1 MFRVSREP
9 TPTWQPRVTA
19 FPGKVDTFEKCALTR
34 NIIMSVAIQPQR
46 MMTTTTTTTQQQ
58 VVSNSESNNENNNP
72 LSTTIKAPI
81 KKRPLREEEGDDEA
95 RKKSNLEATTTA
107 TSPEKNGIQNTVSS
121 SAGTT
126 TTTTIQLQPSSTP
139 ATTMTTIATTMNT
152 TTNTTTR
159 ICSRCTC
166 LASCAW
172 HKSKTQPNASLCE
185 TCYRV
190 EALELVDKKCHSCET
205 TKTSRQWYKS
215 KITVGDLCKRCYRIE
230 LVALQHK
237 TCIACS
243 SKTTSGHWY
252 KSKLLPD
259 GDLCNNC
266 YGKVSARARS
276 FIFISAFRLVGALSF
291 RHLDFFFLCFYFSL
305 SLKILNAF

>member
-1 MFRVSREP
+1 MLLLLRRRRRRHHRLYRDGHDDVCFWKS
-9 TPTWQPRVTA
+9 
-19 FPGKVDTFEKCALTR
+19 VDIFSHPKPLRAATSHMEKQIENQNTSCSAP
-34 NIIMSVAIQPQR
+34 AGGG
-46 MMTTTTTTTQQQ
+46 MTTM
-58 VVSNSESNNENNNP
+58 ERRP
-72 LSTTIKAPI
+72 ASTT
-81 KKRPLREEEGDDEA
+81 
-95 RKKSNLEATTTA
+95 
-107 TSPEKNGIQNTVSS
+107 
-121 SAGTT
+121 
-126 TTTTIQLQPSSTP
+126 TP
-139 ATTMTTIATTMNT
+139 ATTTPAT
-152 TTNTTTR
+152 TTTR

-266 YGKVSARARS
+266 YGKVSARL
-276 FIFISAFRLVGALSF
+276 FIFISDV
-291 RHLDFFFLCFYFSL
+291 HFSPCWH
-305 SLKILNAF
+305 SLASPP

>member
-1 MFRVSREP
+1 MIE
-9 TPTWQPRVTA
+9 
-19 FPGKVDTFEKCALTR
+19 
-34 NIIMSVAIQPQR
+34 QR
-46 MMTTTTTTTQQQ
+46 ASAHHQETTTQ
-58 VVSNSESNNENNNP
+58 NSLSETQSNNENNNP
-72 LSTTIKAPI
+72 SSDFLSSPI
-81 KKRPLREEEGDDEA
+81 KKRPIYNSATNGMVVASNAEA
-95 RKKSNLEATTTA
+95 TPTGATLQKHPNQTTTTA
-107 TSPEKNGIQNTVSS
+107 VMTNGDDARAV
-121 SAGTT
+121 
-126 TTTTIQLQPSSTP
+126 QPSSSET
-139 ATTMTTIATTMNT
+139 AKQQQQQIQQQQMQK
-152 TTNTTTR
+152 
-159 ICSRCTC
+159 ICSRCAC

-172 HKSKTQPNASLCE
+172 HKSKTTPNASLCE

-266 YGKVSARARS
+266 YGKVSFASSEFRVS
-276 FIFISAFRLVGALSF
+276 FSSF
-291 RHLDFFFLCFYFSL
+291 SRVFFSSL
-305 SLKILNAF
+305 SLLICKALTT

>member
-1 MFRVSREP
+1 
-9 TPTWQPRVTA
+9 
-19 FPGKVDTFEKCALTR
+19 
-34 NIIMSVAIQPQR
+34 
-46 MMTTTTTTTQQQ
+46 MMT
-58 VVSNSESNNENNNP
+58 
-72 LSTTIKAPI
+72 
-81 KKRPLREEEGDDEA
+81 
-95 RKKSNLEATTTA
+95 
-107 TSPEKNGIQNTVSS
+107 
-121 SAGTT
+121 
-126 TTTTIQLQPSSTP
+126 
-139 ATTMTTIATTMNT
+139 TTMNT

-266 YGKVSARARS
+266 YGKVSARAR
-276 FIFISAFRLVGALSF
+276 RLFLYFCVSPCWRALVSPP
-291 RHLDFFFLCFYFSL
+291 
-305 SLKILNAF
+305 

>member
-1 MFRVSREP
+1 
-9 TPTWQPRVTA
+9 
-19 FPGKVDTFEKCALTR
+19 
-34 NIIMSVAIQPQR
+34 
-46 MMTTTTTTTQQQ
+46 
-58 VVSNSESNNENNNP
+58 
-72 LSTTIKAPI
+72 
-81 KKRPLREEEGDDEA
+81 
-95 RKKSNLEATTTA
+95 
-107 TSPEKNGIQNTVSS
+107 
-121 SAGTT
+121 
-126 TTTTIQLQPSSTP
+126 
-139 ATTMTTIATTMNT
+139 MTTIATTTLT

-266 YGKVSARARS
+266 YGKVSARARVVY
-276 FIFISAFRLVGALSF
+276 FYISAFRLVGALSF

>member
-1 MFRVSREP
+1 MSPSPSYECSPLRKSAHKLVSQMMIE
-9 TPTWQPRVTA
+9 
-19 FPGKVDTFEKCALTR
+19 
-34 NIIMSVAIQPQR
+34 QR
-46 MMTTTTTTTQQQ
+46 ASAHHQETTTQ
-58 VVSNSESNNENNNP
+58 NSLSETQSNNENNNP
-72 LSTTIKAPI
+72 SSDFLSSPI
-81 KKRPLREEEGDDEA
+81 KKRPIYNSATNGMVVASNAEA
-95 RKKSNLEATTTA
+95 TPTGATLQKHPNQTTTTA
-107 TSPEKNGIQNTVSS
+107 VMTNEDDARVV
-121 SAGTT
+121 
-126 TTTTIQLQPSSTP
+126 QPSSSET
-139 ATTMTTIATTMNT
+139 AKQQQQQIQQHIQK
-152 TTNTTTR
+152 
-159 ICSRCTC
+159 ICSRCAC

-172 HKSKTQPNASLCE
+172 HKSKTTPNASLCE

-230 LVALQHK
+230 LVALQQK

-266 YGKVSARARS
+266 YGKVSFASSEFRVS
-276 FIFISAFRLVGALSF
+276 FSSF
-291 RHLDFFFLCFYFSL
+291 SRVFFPSL
-305 SLKILNAF
+305 SLLICKALTT

>member
-1 MFRVSREP
+1 MFRVPHEP
-9 TPTWQPRVTA
+9 TPTWQRVTA
-19 FPGKVDTFEKCALTR
+19 LSGAMSLHIFEKRARKT
-34 NIIMSVAIQPQR
+34 NIMSVAIQTQR
-46 MMTTTTTTTQQQ
+46 MMTTTTTTTTQQA
-58 VVSNSESNNENNNP
+58 SNSESNNENNNP
-72 LSTTIKAPI
+72 FNNATIKAPI
-81 KKRPLREEEGDDEA
+81 KKRPLREEDGDKDEA
-95 RKKSNLEATTTA
+95 RKKTNSEATTTA
-107 TSPEKNGIQNTVSS
+107 TSPEKRIENQNTS
-121 SAGTT
+121 SAAGGTT
-126 TTTTIQLQPSSTP
+126 TTTTMQRQPASTLTP
-139 ATTMTTIATTMNT
+139 TTS
-152 TTNTTTR
+152 TTTR

-266 YGKVSARARS
+266 YGKVSARAS
-276 FIFISAFRLVGALSF
+276 FYFYISVQFALLALSRF
-291 RHLDFFFLCFYFSL
+291 ATLTFFLRFYFSPSL
-305 SLKILNAF
+305 SL

>member
-1 MFRVSREP
+1 MSPSPSYKSVRLFEKALTNWFFMMIEQRSSAHHQPIYSATNTNGMVVASNAEA
-9 TPTWQPRVTA
+9 TPTGATLQKHP
-19 FPGKVDTFEKCALTR
+19 
-34 NIIMSVAIQPQR
+34 NQ
-46 MMTTTTTTTQQQ
+46 TTTTALMT
-58 VVSNSESNNENNNP
+58 N
-72 LSTTIKAPI
+72 
-81 KKRPLREEEGDDEA
+81 GDDV
-95 RKKSNLEATTTA
+95 R
-107 TSPEKNGIQNTVSS
+107 V
-121 SAGTT
+121 
-126 TTTTIQLQPSSTP
+126 QPSSSET
-139 ATTMTTIATTMNT
+139 AKQQQQQIQQQIQK
-152 TTNTTTR
+152 
-159 ICSRCTC
+159 ICSRCAC

-172 HKSKTQPNASLCE
+172 HKSKTTPNASLCE

-266 YGKVSARARS
+266 YGKVSFASSEFRVSFSSEAR
-276 FIFISAFRLVGALSF
+276 
-291 RHLDFFFLCFYFSL
+291 FFFLSL
-305 SLKILNAF
+305 PFNFKALTT

>member
-1 MFRVSREP
+1 
-9 TPTWQPRVTA
+9 
-19 FPGKVDTFEKCALTR
+19 
-34 NIIMSVAIQPQR
+34 MSVAIQP
-46 MMTTTTTTTQQQ
+46 MMTTTTTTQQQ
-58 VVSNSESNNENNNP
+58 ASNSESNNENNNP
-72 LSTTIKAPI
+72 FNATIKAPI
-81 KKRPLREEEGDDEA
+81 KKRPLREEEDGDKDEA
-95 RKKSNLEATTTA
+95 RKKTNSEATTTA
-107 TSPEKNGIQNTVSS
+107 TSPEKKIVNQNTSS
-121 SAGTT
+121 SAPAGGGMTT
-126 TTTTIQLQPSSTP
+126 TATTTMDREPASTP
-139 ATTMTTIATTMNT
+139 AT
-152 TTNTTTR
+152 TTTR

-266 YGKVSARARS
+266 YGKVSAGVCLFLFLMCTFA
-276 FIFISAFRLVGALSF
+276 LLALSRF
-291 RHLDFFFLCFYFSL
+291 ATLTFFSLCFYFSL
-305 SLKILNAF
+305 SLSEDFERGLTRLLSTSQEYKLMKKKMAEMKALEELAKKQQQDAA

>member
-1 MFRVSREP
+1 MSPSPSYKSVRL
-9 TPTWQPRVTA
+9 
-19 FPGKVDTFEKCALTR
+19 FEKALTNWFFMMIEQR
-34 NIIMSVAIQPQR
+34 SSAHHQETIQ
-46 MMTTTTTTTQQQ
+46 TT
-58 VVSNSESNNENNNP
+58 NSLSEQSNNENNNP
-72 LSTTIKAPI
+72 SSDFLSSPI
-81 KKRPLREEEGDDEA
+81 KKRPIYSATNTNGMVVASNAEA
-95 RKKSNLEATTTA
+95 TPTGATLQKHPNQTTTTA
-107 TSPEKNGIQNTVSS
+107 LMTNGDDVRV
-121 SAGTT
+121 
-126 TTTTIQLQPSSTP
+126 QPSSSET
-139 ATTMTTIATTMNT
+139 AKQQQQQIQQQIQK
-152 TTNTTTR
+152 
-159 ICSRCTC
+159 ICSRCAC

-172 HKSKTQPNASLCE
+172 HKSKTTPNASLCE

-259 GDLCNNC
+259 GDLWNNC
-266 YGKVSARARS
+266 YGKVSFASSEFRVSFSSEAR
-276 FIFISAFRLVGALSF
+276 
-291 RHLDFFFLCFYFSL
+291 FFFLSL
-305 SLKILNAF
+305 PFNFKALTT

>member
-1 MFRVSREP
+1 MMIE
-9 TPTWQPRVTA
+9 
-19 FPGKVDTFEKCALTR
+19 
-34 NIIMSVAIQPQR
+34 QR
-46 MMTTTTTTTQQQ
+46 ASAHHQETTTQ
-58 VVSNSESNNENNNP
+58 NSLSETQSNNENNNP
-72 LSTTIKAPI
+72 ISSDFLSSPI
-81 KKRPLREEEGDDEA
+81 KKRPIYNSATNGMVVASNAEA
-95 RKKSNLEATTTA
+95 TPTGATLQKHPNQTTTTA
-107 TSPEKNGIQNTVSS
+107 VMTNGDDARAV
-121 SAGTT
+121 
-126 TTTTIQLQPSSTP
+126 QPSSSET
-139 ATTMTTIATTMNT
+139 AKQQQQQIQQQQMQK
-152 TTNTTTR
+152 
-159 ICSRCTC
+159 ICSRCAC

-172 HKSKTQPNASLCE
+172 HKSKTTPNASLCE

-266 YGKVSARARS
+266 YGKVRFASSEFLVFPFR
-276 FIFISAFRLVGALSF
+276 AFRAA
-291 RHLDFFFLCFYFSL
+291 FFFPL
-305 SLKILNAF
+305 SPF

>member
-1 MFRVSREP
+1 MIEQRSSAHHQE
-9 TPTWQPRVTA
+9 T
-19 FPGKVDTFEKCALTR
+19 
-34 NIIMSVAIQPQR
+34 IQ
-46 MMTTTTTTTQQQ
+46 TTT
-58 VVSNSESNNENNNP
+58 NSLSEKSNNENNNP
-72 LSTTIKAPI
+72 ISSDFLSSPI
-81 KKRPLREEEGDDEA
+81 KKRPIYSSATNINGMVVASNAEA
-95 RKKSNLEATTTA
+95 TPTGATLQKHPNQTTTA
-107 TSPEKNGIQNTVSS
+107 MTTNDERVVQPTS
-121 SAGTT
+121 SASPIKQQQQQ
-126 TTTTIQLQPSSTP
+126 IQK
-139 ATTMTTIATTMNT
+139 
-152 TTNTTTR
+152 
-159 ICSRCTC
+159 ICSRCAC
-166 LASCAW
+166 LTSCAW
-172 HKSKTQPNASLCE
+172 HKSKTTPNASLCE

-266 YGKVSARARS
+266 YGKVSFASSEFLVFPFR
-276 FIFISAFRLVGALSF
+276 AFRA
-291 RHLDFFFLCFYFSL
+291 FFFLSL
-305 SLKILNAF
+305 PFNL

>member
-1 MFRVSREP
+1 MIE
-9 TPTWQPRVTA
+9 
-19 FPGKVDTFEKCALTR
+19 
-34 NIIMSVAIQPQR
+34 QR
-46 MMTTTTTTTQQQ
+46 ASAHHQETTTQ
-58 VVSNSESNNENNNP
+58 NSLSETQSNNENNNP
-72 LSTTIKAPI
+72 ISSDFLSSPI
-81 KKRPLREEEGDDEA
+81 KKRPIYNSATNGMVVASNAEA
-95 RKKSNLEATTTA
+95 TPTGATLQKHPNQTTTTA
-107 TSPEKNGIQNTVSS
+107 VMTNGDDARAV
-121 SAGTT
+121 
-126 TTTTIQLQPSSTP
+126 QPSSSET
-139 ATTMTTIATTMNT
+139 AKQQQQQIQQQQMQK
-152 TTNTTTR
+152 
-159 ICSRCTC
+159 ICSRCAC

-172 HKSKTQPNASLCE
+172 HKSKTTPNASLCE

-230 LVALQHK
+230 LVALQQK

-266 YGKVSARARS
+266 YGKVSFASSEFRVS
-276 FIFISAFRLVGALSF
+276 FSSF
-291 RHLDFFFLCFYFSL
+291 SRVFFPSL
-305 SLKILNAF
+305 SLLICKALTT